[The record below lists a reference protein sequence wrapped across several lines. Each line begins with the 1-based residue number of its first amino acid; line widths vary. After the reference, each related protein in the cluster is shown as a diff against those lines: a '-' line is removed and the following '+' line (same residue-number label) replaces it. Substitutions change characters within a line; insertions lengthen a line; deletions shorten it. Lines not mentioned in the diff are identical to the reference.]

1 MSNDLILLHNAGK
14 YLLHH
19 LPTIFWLW
27 KLHNPFYATGVFSI
41 PPEISRKSVFLIIS
55 GDIERD
61 QWYEMGKKEILP
73 HFTFNQKN
81 FILTFK
87 YNFEKEFHLI
97 DKVMLL
103 SSCSNF
109 GMYCN
114 KCFSRK
120 WHQYVPFNA
129 SPKMVGHTLKIF
141 NTYSQMEGLW

>member
-1 MSNDLILLHNAGK
+1 M
-14 YLLHH
+14 LHH
-19 LPTIFWLW
+19 LPTIFCLW
-27 KLHNPFYATGVFSI
+27 KLHNPFYATGVFLY
-41 PPEISRKSVFLIIS
+41 PLKSAENLVFWSFQGAYKETS
-55 GDIERD
+55 GMKWVN
-61 QWYEMGKKEILP
+61 QKKILP

-81 FILTFK
+81 FVLIFK
-87 YNFEKEFHLI
+87 YNFEKEFHSI